1 VNFEIVALIP
11 AMGPNFSYLP
21 MEMRTVTPA
30 GEIFDRCYDLA
41 VLVAA
46 SPDEYY
52 RQRFACVGIPRTFS
66 EANALY
72 SQTHG
77 GPSGRPAYKLDYVVD
92 GSGKPVPPR
101 VAASFPQSTVVHVN
115 QQYQLIQ
122 LAGR

>member
-11 AMGPNFSYLP
+11 VMGPNFSYLP

-30 GEIFDRCYDLA
+30 GEILDRCYDLA

-46 SPDEYY
+46 SPDEFF
-52 RQRFACVGIPRTFS
+52 RQRFACVGKPRSFS
-66 EANALY
+66 EAYTLY

-92 GSGKPVPPR
+92 RSGKPVPPR
-101 VAASFPQSTVVHVN
+101 IAASFPQSAIVHVN
-115 QQYQLIQ
+115 QRYQLIQ